1 MKRYRLA
8 RGPSFF
14 ILLAVLA
21 NGGIYAEDSLVL
33 DSDISATVLSK
44 STTLVINPPE
54 ISEADY
60 QIAWNGKPMDGVEA
74 ALVPESIQWVRTQD
88 VLVLARA
95 RLHVKVRGTATGIV
109 RNAGASQMLD
119 QQKDSAHAEIPV
131 ALISGAATEI
141 TLQRPGETT
150 ETKGSFS
157 LKFHSTK
164 SAEDRVHIDAS
175 CSPYQMR
182 ADSIALTSNSWAFVG
197 CRLVYTEGADHLIP
211 SLEMFVY
218 WEGVGQTL
226 LMNGV
231 SAPSTL
237 PSLWQ
242 MRLRSEPGF
251 AKLESSASSEKQT
264 LLLSYRLRPELH
276 LGSFG
281 FGIGPYNY
289 RYSTATGKENVQ
301 SAAAVLTLYGS
312 VFFNHYM
319 RTVLFSILPIHSKI
333 FNDTGIYLMIEQAR
347 ILDNRMSINF
357 LLGGHGILFPYDG
370 ANYFRFSFP
379 QGIEVVFRDLPFRRN
394 NLMFGAFA
402 YPFAGERSYYNIWL
416 RWGMGPY
423 FGEVNYI
430 KWDEIVRSGTLVG
443 AEMWGLSFGMPL
455 MEFL

>member
-1 MKRYRLA
+1 MKRHRLA
-8 RGPSFF
+8 QG
-14 ILLAVLA
+14 ILFLIFLAA
-21 NGGIYAEDSLVL
+21 IGNGDVFAEDSLVL

-44 STTLVINPPE
+44 STTLVIHPPK
-54 ISEADY
+54 ISEKDY
-60 QIAWNGKPMDGVEA
+60 QIAWNGKPLEGVEA
-74 ALVPESIQWVRTQD
+74 AIVPESIQWVRTQE

-95 RLHVKVRGTATGIV
+95 RLHVKVKGSAAGVI
-109 RNAGASQMLD
+109 RNAGASQIFD
-119 QQKDSAHAEIPV
+119 QQKDWAHAEIPV
-131 ALISGAATEI
+131 ALISGVPTEI
-141 TLQRPGETT
+141 TLRRAGETV

-157 LKFHSTK
+157 LKFHSSK
-164 SAEDRVHIDAS
+164 PAEDRVHIDAS
-175 CSPYQMR
+175 CSPYQVR

-197 CRLVYTEGADHLIP
+197 CRLVYTEGTEHLIP

-218 WEGVGQTL
+218 WDGVGQSVL
-226 LMNGV
+226 LNGV
-231 SAPSTL
+231 AVPSTL
-237 PSLWQ
+237 PGVWPL
-242 MRLRSEPGF
+242 RLRSEPGF
-251 AKLESSASSEKQT
+251 AKLENSANGEKQA

-281 FGIGPYNY
+281 LGIGPYNY
-289 RYSTATGKENVQ
+289 RYSTATGKENVN

-319 RTVLFSILPIHSKI
+319 RSVLFSILPIHSKI

-402 YPFAGERSYYNIWL
+402 YPFAGERSYYNIWV

>member
-1 MKRYRLA
+1 MKRHRLA

-21 NGGIYAEDSLVL
+21 NSAIHAEDSLVL

-60 QIAWNGKPMDGVEA
+60 QIAWNGKPIDGVEA

-95 RLHVKVRGTATGIV
+95 RLHVKVRGTANGLV
-109 RNAGASQMLD
+109 RNSGASQMLD

-131 ALISGAATEI
+131 ALISGAVTEI

-175 CSPYQMR
+175 CSPYQVR
-182 ADSIALTSNSWAFVG
+182 ADSIALKSNSWAFVG

-226 LMNGV
+226 QMNGV

-251 AKLESSASSEKQT
+251 AKLESSASPEKQT